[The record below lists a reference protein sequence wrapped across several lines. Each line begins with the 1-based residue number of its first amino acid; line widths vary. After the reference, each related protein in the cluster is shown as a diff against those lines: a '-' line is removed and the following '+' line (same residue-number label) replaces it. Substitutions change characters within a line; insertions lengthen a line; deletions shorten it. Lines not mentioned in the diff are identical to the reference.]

1 MPQNHNDILAK
12 SVAITFP
19 IDTESTKLEAQMKF
33 MLLNLVTSFLGRPAR
48 KKEYDSNRFHFL
60 DLLPLVS
67 SENMTMGSVSVAL
80 PLARSFV
87 G

>member
-1 MPQNHNDILAK
+1 MERNNWHVRISELILALNHASVKHLDNSLAK

-48 KKEYDSNRFHFL
+48 KKE
-60 DLLPLVS
+60 
-67 SENMTMGSVSVAL
+67 
-80 PLARSFV
+80 
-87 G
+87 